1 VAGERPDAQDPASAR
16 GRLLLLGLRRDVHN
30 GRPLRADH
38 LREAAPWI
46 PSRLAAELDAYASAG
61 RRLAELEHAC
71 RETIAAE
78 LMRAREALR
87 EAMAD
92 PLVREGI
99 WLASRALA
107 DSIGRLRGSPA
118 ADWGHRERHVAGK
131 ALAYLTRFCTKT
143 SPNSLFCA
151 TAIAEVGAGP
161 LETGG
166 RPEIAR
172 VEALLN
178 VAESRKVAACL
189 ANDAVLDSAIHP
201 RPNPTLRDTEGAWT
215 FWKPSSMR
223 HPDDEEVH
231 SRVGRQEVVDVF
243 IEESGRGRL
252 NVPDLLRAVAL
263 RCDVDTVDLDP
274 FYRRLVQSGLLIGE
288 IETAYN
294 SRRPLRDLAAECRR
308 AGCEPPWLA
317 AIESVE
323 QTVDALPALAGP
335 ERREA
340 MERAGRWLED
350 LPHTRPL
357 QPDELYRLDAA
368 SALRLRVPE
377 RMLEEVRS
385 GLAPYVRLFCA
396 LYPERIYRTAMASRF
411 LQFFPSDTDVNM
423 LDVYHGVF
431 EPPDHKRR
439 PIAFPDPAR
448 GAVHGTGTEEAT
460 AALER
465 VREHFARRAR
475 EAGPGE
481 ELPIDESEIREVVG
495 DRPEPRWSCGALF
508 QVAAADPESILR
520 GDYRLVLS
528 SLLHGAGLALARFTR
543 LLGGE
548 ATDQNPI
555 VRELRR
561 GWSCL
566 ERPGAILAELTYNH
580 NYRTANAGLRPSIF
594 RHEIELPGEKASASA
609 EMIPLRELTVRW
621 DTLQERFVLRW
632 MRDGAEVIPVIN
644 SGVNPVGVIQF
655 LVNIGQQGLQPLG
668 YFPGFR
674 AEGVTRW
681 PRFVCEKLV
690 VFRERWVFGAGDWPV
705 APQGRAFD
713 AASWFLEVQRWRH
726 RHGMP
731 RHVFIQSMADPKPR
745 YLDLDSPLFTELL
758 LRPTAGG
765 SADPPGELHVT
776 EMLPGPD
783 DLWISDP
790 RGHYATEFLVQLRHQ
805 P

>member
-1 VAGERPDAQDPASAR
+1 M
-16 GRLLLLGLRRDVHN
+16 HN
-30 GRPLRADH
+30 GRTLRADQ

-46 PSRLAAELDAYASAG
+46 SSRLASELDAYASAA
-61 RRLAELEHAC
+61 RRLVELEHAC
-71 RETIAAE
+71 REAIAAE
-78 LMRAREALR
+78 LVRARDALR

-92 PLVREGI
+92 PLVEEGI

-107 DSIGRLRGSPA
+107 ASIGRLRGREA
-118 ADWGHRERHVAGK
+118 VDWGHRERHVAGK

-151 TAIAEVGAGP
+151 TAIAEVGVGP

-172 VEALLN
+172 VAALLS
-178 VAESRKVAACL
+178 VAESRKVSACL
-189 ANDAVLDSAIHP
+189 ANDATLDNAIVP
-201 RPNPTLRDTEGAWT
+201 RPNPTLRDEDDAWT

-223 HPDDEEVH
+223 NPDDEEVH
-231 SRVGRQEVVDVF
+231 SRVKRQEVVAAF
-243 IEESGRGRL
+243 IEESGRGIL
-252 NVPDLLRAVAL
+252 NVPDLLRAVSL
-263 RCDVDTVDLDP
+263 RCDVDAVDLDP

-288 IETAYN
+288 VETAYN
-294 SRRPLRDLAAECRR
+294 SRRPLRDLAAHCRR
-308 AGCEPPWLA
+308 TGCEPPWLP

-323 QTVDALPALAGP
+323 QTVDALPSLAGP
-335 ERREA
+335 KRMDA
-340 MERAGRWLED
+340 MERAGRCLED

-357 QPDELYRLDAA
+357 QLDELYRLDAA
-368 SALRLRVPE
+368 SALRLRLPE

-385 GLAPYVRLFCA
+385 GLAPYLRLFSA
-396 LYPERIYRTAMASRF
+396 IYPERMYRTSMASRF
-411 LQFFPSDTDVNM
+411 LQFFQPDTDVNL

-431 EPPDHKRR
+431 EPPDNKRR

-448 GAVHGTGTEEAT
+448 GAVHGAGTEEAT

-465 VREHFARRAR
+465 AREHFARRAR

-481 ELPIDESEIREVVG
+481 ELQIDESEIRELVG
-495 DRPEPRWSCGALF
+495 DCPEPRWSCGALF
-508 QVAAADPESILR
+508 HVAAADPDSIRR
-520 GDYRLVLS
+520 GEYRLVLS
-528 SLLHGAGLALARFTR
+528 ALLHGAGLALARFTQ
-543 LLGGE
+543 LLGGD
-548 ATDQNPI
+548 ATDENPI

-580 NYRTANAGLRPSIF
+580 SYRTANAGLRPSIF
-594 RHEIELPGEKASASA
+594 RHEIELPGEKASAGA

-632 MRDGAEVIPVIN
+632 TRDGSEVIPVIN

-690 VFRERWVFGAGDWPV
+690 VFRERWVFGPGDWPV

-713 AASWFLEVQRWRH
+713 AAIWFLEVQRWRR
-726 RHGMP
+726 RHGLP

-745 YLDLDSPLFTELL
+745 YVDLDSPLFTELL
-758 LRPTAGG
+758 LRPMAGG
-765 SADPPGELHVT
+765 SADPPEELQVT

-783 DLWISDP
+783 DLWISDH
-790 RGHYATEFLVQLRHQ
+790 RGHYATEFLVQLQHQ